1 MVNIATD
8 YASYLT
14 IIDNSDPT
22 IIEWTSNDHRS
33 NINAQNI

>member
-14 IIDNSDPT
+14 IDNSDPT